1 VRERMGLLGV
11 AIDEQKE
18 MVRIIVSEEQADR
31 VFEAMYLAGELDKPG
46 MGIMF
51 MNKLDRIATYIPDEV
66 LAQVE
71 KPAAKTAKKK
81 PAARKKPAA
90 KTGAKK

>member
-1 VRERMGLLGV
+1 V

-18 MVRIIVSEEQADR
+18 MVRIIVSQEQSDR

-66 LAQVE
+66 LAE
-71 KPAAKTAKKK
+71 AAEPKAKAKPKAKAAPKKRKTATRRPVKKASK
-81 PAARKKPAA
+81 
-90 KTGAKK
+90 